1 MNKENLKK
9 IVRELALLNI
19 KVAKNLDVTNLREV
33 DRIIY
38 GNSFR
43 VTYGEAVNNMI
54 KANKRLEL
62 KKEIENLKF
71 KIDSSCLKDLYMGM
85 TFTPSQRLNKSAL
98 ERELE
103 KYYLICT
110 LSA

>member
-19 KVAKNLDVTNLREV
+19 KVAENLEITNLREV
-33 DRIIY
+33 DRIVY

-54 KANKRLEL
+54 KANKSLEL
-62 KKEIENLKF
+62 KKEIESLKL
-71 KIDSSCLKDLYMGM
+71 KIDNSCLKDLYMGM
-85 TFTPSQRLNKSAL
+85 TFTASQRLNKSDL